1 MFAIYILP
9 LQFGGVL
16 QGALFS
22 AFAATV
28 GSSVAFVLAKLDTP
42 LRKQALQL
50 IEKYP
55 SLRGVEKVVA
65 KDGVKAGKF
74 SSSV

>member
-1 MFAIYILP
+1 
-9 LQFGGVL
+9 
-16 QGALFS
+16 
-22 AFAATV
+22 
-28 GSSVAFVLAKLDTP
+28 LAKLDTP

-55 SLRGVEKVVA
+55 SLRGVENVVA

-74 SSSV
+74 SPSV

>member
-1 MFAIYILP
+1 MH

-22 AFAATV
+22 AFAATF

-42 LRKQALQL
+42 LRKQALKL
-50 IEKYP
+50 IEEYP

-74 SSSV
+74 SFFP